1 MQIDEPRSDE
11 ATRRIHQ
18 TGGTVRRNVAVDG
31 ANPPVGERHVA
42 LPVEAG
48 GGVEHVSTLYR
59 QVKRH
64 AASLLGSLP
73 SVVSCPLCP
82 FLKRLVRDGLDLDLD
97 VDHQP

>member
-31 ANPPVGERHVA
+31 GNPPVGE
-42 LPVEAG
+42 
-48 GGVEHVSTLYR
+48 
-59 QVKRH
+59 RH